1 MHALNPRAFSD
12 DVLYNSGMFSASGQA
27 KTPRFSVIGLEI
39 FLGLLGGL
47 VCSHGVL
54 AAQVDEEHRYS
65 ISLWGVPAGTAT
77 MKMESLTS
85 DDGRALR
92 RFMTTI
98 RSNDFISVFFP
109 VSNDVESIVDART
122 MLPQRLTFRRREGR
136 RRENFEVTFD
146 HVTHRVT
153 VLKDGKSS
161 VHSIVQGTHDP
172 LSCLYYLRTIPNLVP
187 GSSVHL
193 NVHHDRKN
201 YEVEV
206 KVEAVEPI
214 SGPWGN
220 VEAIRMLAIMPFRGI
235 FLNEG
240 NVRFWLTNTAERIPV
255 MMEARVIVG
264 SVRAL
269 LEGWTPP
276 PESFSTFLQKS
287 SLERDSTRA
296 A

>member
-12 DVLYNSGMFSASGQA
+12 DVLYNLRMFSVFGRSKASGVN
-27 KTPRFSVIGLEI
+27 VIGLAVI
-39 FLGLLGGL
+39 FGLLGGL
-47 VCSHGVL
+47 VCFHGVL
-54 AAQVDEEHRYS
+54 AARVDEEYRYS

-77 MKMESLTS
+77 MNMASLTS

-122 MLPQRLTFRRREGR
+122 MLPQRLMFRRREGR

-146 HVTHRVT
+146 HVTHQAT
-153 VLKDGKSS
+153 VLKNGESS

-255 MMEARVIVG
+255 MMEASVVVG

-276 PESFSTFLQKS
+276 PESLSTFLQKS
-287 SLERDSTRA
+287 SLERDSTLA